1 MGDAGRQA
9 LIEFVGDDDKV
20 EKRAESL
27 VVEDDEEAAVDEESA
42 DEEPADEGVLL
53 TKSLLTKKKADGRKG
68 SGGRSRGRGGE
79 WAGEGRT
86 TRSRSPR
93 IVRIVDSRSKA
104 IGLAESADALVE
116 FDFCAAMRVLCED
129 IADRVPTLS
138 HVRMG
143 EVAVCVTRARR
154 GGRTGL
160 WAKLTPM
167 RFEGGASVG
176 LRQGR
181 RYRIE
186 PLILGGHE
194 RLYILTFCLPR
205 FLDLTYREKLETV
218 FLRAVP
224 RRAWFR
230 R

>member
-1 MGDAGRQA
+1 MAR
-9 LIEFVGDDDKV
+9 
-20 EKRAESL
+20 R
-27 VVEDDEEAAVDEESA
+27 
-42 DEEPADEGVLL
+42 
-53 TKSLLTKKKADGRKG
+53 
-68 SGGRSRGRGGE
+68 
-79 WAGEGRT
+79 RT

-104 IGLAESADALVE
+104 IGLPESANALVE

-218 FLRAVP
+218 FHELYHVGPGFDGDYRRFAGRYHVHSARASKFDDVAERLCDEYLSTTPTPEACKFLRHRTDTLLAHHGAITGLKIPVP
-224 RRAWFR
+224 KLVAIEDAA
-230 R
+230 